1 MVDKFYTYK
10 SASYRDPD
18 DCFILRSITPGVKV
32 MLVNEEM
39 ANYYG
44 RVEIE
49 YDGVRG
55 TVCDYEWSTYDAR
68 VLCRQ
73 LGFPDGEAYKKA
85 YYGRGNGSVVLSG
98 M

>member
-1 MVDKFYTYK
+1 
-10 SASYRDPD
+10 
-18 DCFILRSITPGVKV
+18 
-32 MLVNEEM
+32 M

-98 M
+98 KRVLDQLYEIIIQLCKSWMFLFKFCVDQMA